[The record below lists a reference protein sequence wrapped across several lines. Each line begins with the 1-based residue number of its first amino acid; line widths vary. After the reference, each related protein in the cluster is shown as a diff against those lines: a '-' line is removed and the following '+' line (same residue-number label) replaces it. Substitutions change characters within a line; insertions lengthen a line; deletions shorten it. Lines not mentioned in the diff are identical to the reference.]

1 MSRYVARTLRSDD
14 FSTLMEM
21 ESALFGSAGEGEL
34 GRYYIRLCCDFFKDS
49 CFIVEAAGKPAGY
62 LLSFARGKEVYC
74 TTLAVLPA
82 YQGSRATHTLLRAF
96 VGSILGWAESC
107 WFTVEEDNHAARAL
121 HAMLGAKEI
130 EVRPDFYGTG
140 HPRIISRI
148 DREAFLA
155 LRARFEKVGL
165 VERPS
170 GAAEPRPAD
179 GGGMA
184 SAAALA

>member
-14 FSTLMEM
+14 FSTLMDM
-21 ESALFGSAGEGEL
+21 EAALFGGGSEGVL

-130 EVRPDFYGTG
+130 EVRPDFYGAG

-148 DREAFLA
+148 DRDAFMA
-155 LRARFEKVGL
+155 LRARFERVGL
-165 VERPS
+165 IDRAA
-170 GAAEPRPAD
+170 GAAEAAQA
-179 GGGMA
+179 GCGGMA
-184 SAAALA
+184 AVA

>member
-14 FSTLMEM
+14 FSTLMEL
-21 ESALFGSAGEGEL
+21 EAALFGSAGDGEL

-49 CFIVEAAGKPAGY
+49 CFLVEAAGKPAGY
-62 LLSFARGKEVYC
+62 LLSFTRGKEVYC
-74 TTLAVLPA
+74 TTLAVLPE

-121 HAMLGAKEI
+121 HAMLGAREI

-148 DREAFLA
+148 DRDAFLA
-155 LRARFEKVGL
+155 LRARFERVGL
-165 VERPS
+165 VERPVE
-170 GAAEPRPAD
+170 AKEPRQAES
-179 GGGMA
+179 GGI
-184 SAAALA
+184 AAVA

>member
-14 FSTLMEM
+14 FSTLMDLEA
-21 ESALFGSAGEGEL
+21 ALFGGAGEGEL
-34 GRYYIRLCCDFFKDS
+34 GRYYIRLCCDFFRDS
-49 CFIVEAAGKPAGY
+49 CFLVEAAGKPAGY

-74 TTLAVLPA
+74 TTLAVLPE

-148 DREAFLA
+148 DRDAFLA
-155 LRARFEKVGL
+155 LRGRFERVGL
-165 VERPS
+165 MDRAEAR
-170 GAAEPRPAD
+170 EPRPAES
-179 GGGMA
+179 GGI
-184 SAAALA
+184 AAVA

>member
-14 FSTLMEM
+14 FSTLMDLEA
-21 ESALFGSAGEGEL
+21 ALFGSAGEGEL

-49 CFIVEAAGKPAGY
+49 CFLVEAAGKPAGY
-62 LLSFARGKEVYC
+62 LLSFTRGKEVYC
-74 TTLAVLPA
+74 TTLAVLPE

-121 HAMLGAKEI
+121 HAMLGAREI

-148 DREAFLA
+148 DRDAFMA
-155 LRARFEKVGL
+155 LRARFERVGL
-165 VERPS
+165 VDRP
-170 GAAEPRPAD
+170 AEAKEPRAVD
-179 GGGMA
+179 GGGI
-184 SAAALA
+184 AAVA